1 MLFDMKILVIGGG
14 GREHAIAWKLS
25 QDSCNPD
32 LYCAPGNVGTDSI
45 AENLSIAAEDIDQLK
60 KWAVINK
67 PDLTIVG
74 PEVPLCLGITDI
86 FEAEG
91 LRVFGPCRKAARIE
105 GSKRF
110 SKEIMASAGVPTAKS
125 LSFTDPDKAIEAIDS
140 FGLPVVIKADGLA
153 AGKGVIIA
161 ETKESAVAAIQSMLI
176 DSRFGKAGAE
186 VLIEEFLSGEE
197 ASILALIDGEN
208 ALILPSSQD
217 HKRAFDNDKGPNTG
231 GMGAYTPAPVIT
243 NELIPVIK
251 ECIIMPVVREMKKRG
266 YPYKGVLYAGLMIDK
281 KGIKVLEFNARF
293 GDPETEAVLPRIKG
307 DIIPA
312 LEACIDGTLSD
323 DLISVHDEAAVTIVM
338 ASEGYPD
345 AYSKGLKITGLD
357 EAGEIQNCVVF
368 HAGTKTESDEVVTSG
383 GRVLAVTALG
393 TDLKE
398 AVKHAYQAVAKI
410 NFKGAH
416 YRKDIARRAFNR

>member
-1 MLFDMKILVIGGG
+1 MLSGMKILVIGGG
-14 GREHAIAWKLS
+14 GREHAIAWRLS
-25 QDSCNPD
+25 KDSCKPD
-32 LYCAPGNVGTDSI
+32 LYCAPGNAGTDSI
-45 AENLSIAAEDIDQLK
+45 ATNLPIAADNIDQLK
-60 KWAVINK
+60 EWAVCNK

-74 PEVPLCLGITDI
+74 PEVPLCMGITDL

-91 LRVFGPCRKAARIE
+91 MRVFGPCRAAAQIE

-110 SKEIMASAGVPTAKS
+110 SKEIMAAAGVPTANS
-125 LSFTDPDKAIEAIDS
+125 LSFDDPDKAIKAVDS
-140 FGLPVVIKADGLA
+140 FSLPVVIKADGLA

-176 DSRFGKAGAE
+176 DSRFGEAGAE
-186 VLIEEFLSGEE
+186 VLIEEFLTGEE

-243 NELIPVIK
+243 QELIPVIK
-251 ECIIMPVVREMKKRG
+251 ERVIMPVVREMKKRG
-266 YPYKGVLYAGLMIDK
+266 CPYKGVLYAGLMLDK
-281 KGIKVLEFNARF
+281 NEIKVLEFNARF

-307 DIIPA
+307 DFIPA

-345 AYSKGLKITGLD
+345 AYPKGLKITGLD
-357 EAGEIQNCVVF
+357 KANEVQDCVVF
-368 HAGTKTESDEVVTSG
+368 HAGTKTESGEVITSG

-398 AVKHAYQAVAKI
+398 AVERAYQAVSKI

-416 YRKDIARRAFNR
+416 YRKDIAFRAFNR